1 MKYKKQI
8 ILIFIFLFFWSLYL
22 VTNKI
27 NENRQAHKLET
38 RLDSIIR
45 FNPIFSAFY
54 TLYFFEVLI
63 IFFIFFK
70 KEKTLRNIVLMLV
83 ISTII
88 HNIIFLTYPAAID
101 RPNIINQNFFNKLTL
116 FYYNIDKPYN
126 AFPSMHIS
134 LITITF
140 LSLFFYWN
148 KKYSLILLPLYLL
161 TAISTVYI
169 KQHYV
174 IDVIAGILLGVL
186 IFQIFKIKN
195 KLSSSGFF
203 LFLLNFIL

>member
-8 ILIFIFLFFWSLYL
+8 ILILIFLLFWSFYL

-38 RLDSIIR
+38 RLDSIIK
-45 FNPIFSAFY
+45 FNPLFSVFY

-70 KEKTLRNIVLMLV
+70 KEKTLKNIVLMLIIV
-83 ISTII
+83 TII
-88 HNIIFLTYPAAID
+88 HNIIFLIYPVKID
-101 RPNIINQNFFNKLTL
+101 RPGVINQDFFSKLVL

-148 KKYSLILLPLYLL
+148 RKYSLILLPLYLL

-169 KQHYV
+169 KQHYF
-174 IDVIAGILLGVL
+174 IDVIAGIILGIL
-186 IFQIFKIKN
+186 IFPVFKIKN
-195 KLSSSGFF
+195 KLSSS
-203 LFLLNFIL
+203 